1 MSYFSQDQQQAF
13 FITSGLFVLTIA
25 ITNLF
30 SSGKGVPVGGI
41 KPWDATKVLSILLLY
56 SILGWVFNSLLGPM
70 NSTFE
75 KIIII
80 INLLITMGFV
90 LYVVMYKRKENKTEE
105 YTLSVSSS
113 PDGDG
118 PKIGQAKQKL
128 NNNHISKTW
137 YLVPFGIY
145 LLTNLFVLGIH
156 TFTENFKSV
165 EFEVESSE
173 EDLNEINKEET
184 TTKYSYQQDQNLNLY
199 SSNYSGDT
207 YKQQMVNQTNLDP
220 FKRLSKDYFNETNR
234 EFVYEKVYGD
244 EDLYEF
250 QNEKYREQVFG

>member
-13 FITSGLFVLTIA
+13 FITSGLFVFTIG

-30 SSGKGVPVGGI
+30 SNGKGVSVEGI

-75 KIIII
+75 KIVII

-128 NNNHISKTW
+128 NNSHISKTW

-156 TFTENFKSV
+156 TFTENFKSI
-165 EFEVESSE
+165 EFEVDSIE
-173 EDLNEINKEET
+173 EDPNEINKEEVNGGLE
-184 TTKYSYQQDQNLNLY
+184 YSYEQDQKLNLPY
-199 SSNYSGDT
+199 FQCNKYE
-207 YKQQMVNQTNLDP
+207 QMNNQTNLDP
-220 FKRLSKDYFNETNR
+220 FKRLSKDDFNKTNQ